1 MLINL
6 KKRQKKMTEENTLKT
21 KIEKTVKIIAK
32 YTEYLKDKNCTDI
45 KIFKAVLNS
54 KLWDLS
60 EYQLKNFDLVN
71 QVLLENCLVINENGK
86 IEQYDPKKHELLYNN
101 YKSYSLA

>member
-6 KKRQKKMTEENTLKT
+6 NKGQKMTEENTLKT
-21 KIEKTVKIIAK
+21 KIEKTVKIIVK